1 MKKALKWS
9 MLLILI
15 LSGAFVYESITNIG
29 LMVPTVV
36 TKTVQVMAPPPE
48 KIEVSRQAMLR
59 SLEGKLEITTAS
71 MRLEKYVH
79 GGICTGNAWQQFA
92 YENCVTMLVPAKIN
106 AGFDWENFGPDNIEV
121 THEVITI
128 NLGTPK
134 IHDVVID
141 HSGIKV
147 LDQSDGALVFSDT
160 SLQTRILAES
170 TPAFRKDA
178 CFNGILKTAALV
190 AEKKVGDNI
199 RLILRQAGDVRQV
212 KITYTMPAC

>member
-1 MKKALKWS
+1 MKKILWIPIVGV
-9 MLLILI
+9 MLVVAFFIGQAI
-15 LSGAFVYESITNIG
+15 SIASGVASTATATISAV
-29 LMVPTVV
+29 
-36 TKTVQVMAPPPE
+36 APPEE

-59 SLEGKLEITTAS
+59 ALDGKLEITTAS

-106 AGFDWENFGPDNIEV
+106 AGFDWESFGPDNIEV

-128 NLGTPK
+128 KLGTPK